1 MKHATIIGLASVA
14 AIALTGCT
22 QANRANRDTTFS
34 DKPADITCW
43 SYGTETFSGKS
54 TGKVEDRREGRVR
67 FVDAA
72 NGRYTTIDGECRI
85 VYAK

>member
-1 MKHATIIGLASVA
+1 MHSAKLVLLAATV
-14 AIALTGCT
+14 IALAGCT
-22 QANRANRDTTFS
+22 DAKRASRGATFD

-43 SYGTETFSGKS
+43 TYGTETFAGKS
-54 TGKVEDRREGRVR
+54 TGKVEDTRSGRIG

-85 VYAK
+85 VYAQ

>member
-1 MKHATIIGLASVA
+1 MKTISIIGLAAVA
-14 AIALTGCT
+14 TVALTGCT
-22 QANRANRDTTFS
+22 EAKRASRGATFS

-43 SYGTETFSGKS
+43 TYGTETFSGKS
-54 TGKVEDRREGRVR
+54 TGRVEDRSGRIG

-72 NGRYTTIDGECRI
+72 NGRYTTLDGECRI